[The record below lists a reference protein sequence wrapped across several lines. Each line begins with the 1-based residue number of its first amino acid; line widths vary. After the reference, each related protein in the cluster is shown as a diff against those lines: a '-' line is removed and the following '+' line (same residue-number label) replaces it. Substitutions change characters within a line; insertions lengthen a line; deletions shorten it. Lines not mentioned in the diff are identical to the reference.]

1 MTVPPGAYR
10 RPRVSH
16 DGKRVAVVPDQ
27 SESTI
32 WIVELDGSAAPRR
45 LTFGGNYDHPVWAPD
60 DSRLAFQA
68 AAGKTLAVYAQTVD
82 GSQPPGQIT
91 TPDGGT
97 QHVPDSWSP
106 DGRHLLLD
114 VYRDIRVQ
122 LAVADVADKT
132 VRPFGEVES
141 FEPTG
146 AVFSRDGRWV
156 AYASSPIRGG
166 ARDANRGVW
175 IQPFPAAGPRYQAPK
190 VGLDFHP
197 VWAPKGLAILY
208 MSTLTTNLL
217 ADVPMTARPAPV
229 FGTPVS
235 FRLAL
240 TDQVSSG
247 FRDFDILP
255 DGRFIGIK
263 SPDDTVAGSVTL
275 NVVLNWVE
283 ELRSRLA
290 NQP

>member
-1 MTVPPGAYR
+1 MALSPGTR
-10 RPRVSH
+10 
-16 DGKRVAVVPDQ
+16 
-27 SESTI
+27 I
-32 WIVELDGSAAPRR
+32 GSY
-45 LTFGGNYDHPVWAPD
+45 G
-60 DSRLAFQA
+60 
-68 AAGKTLAVYAQTVD
+68 
-82 GSQPPGQIT
+82 
-91 TPDGGT
+91 
-97 QHVPDSWSP
+97 
-106 DGRHLLLD
+106 
-114 VYRDIRVQ
+114 
-122 LAVADVADKT
+122 
-132 VRPFGEVES
+132 
-141 FEPTG
+141 
-146 AVFSRDGRWV
+146 
-156 AYASSPIRGG
+156 
-166 ARDANRGVW
+166 
-175 IQPFPAAGPRYQAPK
+175 IQPFPDSGARYQAPK

-208 MSTLTTNLL
+208 MSTLTTGLL
-217 ADVPMTARPAPV
+217 ADVSMTARPAPV

-263 SPDDTVAGSVTL
+263 SPDDTVAGSVTI